1 MSVAY
6 FRSAVGLRA
15 DQSATRDAMPR
26 LHSTMSAS
34 LIKDLAEAG
43 QFPPLS
49 LQCFRGQKQKPHMK
63 EFKE

>member
-34 LIKDLAEAG
+34 LIKDLARSG
-43 QFPPLS
+43 PVSPS
-49 LQCFRGQKQKPHMK
+49 LFSV
-63 EFKE
+63 F